1 MSAGPSH
8 GGVDLADLNR
18 WCRCVAVDPA
28 RLRAALEAG
37 SGTAGLLASIHEHQP
52 HLFSDTAVFVSREQ
66 AAHMREVVAA
76 VERVASLPGWAEL
89 ALSRAPAIA
98 RVDLG
103 PRGGILG
110 YDFHVADDG
119 PKLIEINTNPGGLLL
134 ATALAA
140 AGLACCEEVA
150 SLLGGPFEPAW
161 PGLDVSPP
169 SPGAAAGETP
179 GESARRATREI
190 ERDVV
195 EMFRS
200 EHRSA
205 RGEQPLRRV
214 AIVDDD
220 PTRQYLHPEFLL
232 YRALLESA
240 GIEAVIADPGELV
253 HEGGELRHEG
263 RAVDLVYNRLTDF
276 DLSEPAHAVL
286 RAAYE
291 AGDAVLTPHP
301 RAHALWADKRNL
313 VVLSDESRLRSLGA
327 DAATIA
333 TLLRAVPETREVDP
347 ADGARWWSERKRW
360 FFKPVGGFG
369 SRAAYRGDKLTRGT
383 FDSILAGRYVAQ
395 AIVPPSERT
404 VDRGGES
411 VPLKLDLRNWAWQ
424 GRVELVAA
432 RLWQGQTTNFRT
444 PGGGFAP
451 VFGERA

>member
-1 MSAGPSH
+1 MSTSPGH
-8 GGVDLADLNR
+8 DGVDLADLNR

-28 RLRAALEAG
+28 RLRSALEAG

-52 HLFSDTAVFVSREQ
+52 HLFSDTAVFVSRDQ
-66 AAHMREVVAA
+66 AVFMSDVVAA
-76 VERVASLPGWAEL
+76 VERIVALPGWTEL
-89 ALSRAPAIA
+89 ALARAPAIA

-110 YDFHVADDG
+110 YDFHVGDDG

-161 PGLDVSPP
+161 PGAGPEGTP
-169 SPGAAAGETP
+169 SEAAHRA
-179 GESARRATREI
+179 AREV
-190 ERDVV
+190 ERHVV
-195 EMFRS
+195 ESFRA
-200 EHRSA
+200 EHRAA
-205 RGEQPLRRV
+205 RGDRPLRFV

-220 PTRQYLHPEFLL
+220 PTAQYLHPEFLL
-232 YRALLESA
+232 YRALLEA
-240 GIEAVIADPGELV
+240 DGIETAIADPGELS
-253 HEGGELRHEG
+253 HDSGLLRLGG

-276 DLSEPAHAVL
+276 DLSAPSHAVL

-291 AGDAVLTPHP
+291 AGDAVLVPHP

-313 VVLSDESRLRSLGA
+313 VVLSDESALRSLGA
-327 DAATIA
+327 DASTIA
-333 TLLRAVPETREVDP
+333 TLLQAVPRTREVEA
-347 ADGARWWSERKRW
+347 ADGPRWWSERKRW
-360 FFKPVGGFG
+360 FFKPVAGFG
-369 SRAAYRGDKLTRGT
+369 SRAAYRGDKLTRGV
-383 FDSILAGRYVAQ
+383 FDSILAGGYVAQ
-395 AIVPPSERT
+395 EIVPPSERM
-404 VDRGGES
+404 VERDGAL
-411 VPLKLDLRNWAWQ
+411 VPLKLDLRNWAWE

-451 VFGERA
+451 VFGQRT